1 MQKKDKIIFGLIIA
15 GSLLV
20 LLVVFFATGLLHL
33 PTTKKAEEENIGEIT
48 QTAEDYDP
56 VQDYN
61 PPEDEAVATDNF
73 TIISNVDSLFGL
85 LTLKALDDLEPALSE
100 WLRTKA
106 YDDSEFLYFTIDETT
121 ITDDRSYPYFEM
133 QLDSDKNV
141 KIRVHYDLPEY
152 KWVFDFM

>member
-15 GSLLV
+15 GALLV

-33 PTTKKAEEENIGEIT
+33 PTTKKTEDANMGDIT
-48 QTAEDYDP
+48 QTADDYDP

-73 TIISNVDSLFGL
+73 AIISNVDSLFGL

-133 QLDSDKNV
+133 QLDSDKSV
-141 KIRVHYDLPEY
+141 KIRAHYDLPEY